1 MSQTTEFSFVH
12 RFVPGADASQ
22 PTLLL
27 LHGTGG
33 NEDDLLPLGQAIAKG
48 AALLSPRGQ
57 VLEKGMSRFFRRIVE
72 GVFDQEDLK
81 LRTEQLRTFVE
92 GAEMAYRLS
101 PQTLVAVGF
110 SNGANIAAS
119 LLLRYP
125 DVLAGAIL
133 IRAMV
138 PFLPEV
144 LPNLQGKPIL
154 LLSGTAD
161 SIVPQENTQ
170 KLHDL
175 LQSAGADVQLH
186 WEEASHGLTRGDLA
200 VARSW
205 FAQHFPGASRALS
218 KHQA

>member
-1 MSQTTEFSFVH
+1 MTQTNLSLIH

-33 NEDDLLPLGQAIAKG
+33 NENDLLPLGQAIAKG
-48 AALLSPRGQ
+48 AALLSPRGP
-57 VLEKGMSRFFRRIVE
+57 VLENGMPRFFRRIAE
-72 GVFDQEDLK
+72 GVFDQQDLK
-81 LRTEQLRTFVE
+81 LRTNQLRAFIE
-92 GAEMAYRLS
+92 EAEAAYRFSSQNLI
-101 PQTLVAVGF
+101 AVGF

-125 DVLAGAIL
+125 DALTGAIL

-138 PFLPEV
+138 PFLPETKPS
-144 LPNLQGKPIL
+144 LRGKPIL

-161 SIVPQENTQ
+161 GIVPPENTQ
-170 KLHDL
+170 QLHDI

-186 WEEASHGLTRGDLA
+186 WEPAGHGLTKGDLITA
-200 VARSW
+200 QAW
-205 FAQHFPGASRALS
+205 FAQHFPAQSRAR
-218 KHQA
+218 

>member
-1 MSQTTEFSFVH
+1 MSQTTDLGFIH
-12 RFVPGADASQ
+12 RFVPGTDPEG

-57 VLEKGMSRFFRRIVE
+57 ILENGMPRFFRRIAE

-81 LRTEQLRTFVE
+81 LRTEQLRTFIGE
-92 GAEMAYRLS
+92 AEAAYSLS
-101 PQTLVAVGF
+101 RQKLVAAGF

-125 DVLAGAIL
+125 DVLAGAVL

-138 PFLPEV
+138 PFIPET
-144 LPNLQGKPIL
+144 LPNLAGKPIL
-154 LLSGTAD
+154 LLGGTAD
-161 SIVPQENTQ
+161 PIVPPENMQ
-170 KLHDL
+170 KLHDI
-175 LQSAGADVQLH
+175 LQSASADVRLH
-186 WEEASHGLTRGDLA
+186 WETAGHGLSKGDL
-200 VARSW
+200 VTARSW
-205 FAQHFPGASRALS
+205 LAQHFPR
-218 KHQA
+218 